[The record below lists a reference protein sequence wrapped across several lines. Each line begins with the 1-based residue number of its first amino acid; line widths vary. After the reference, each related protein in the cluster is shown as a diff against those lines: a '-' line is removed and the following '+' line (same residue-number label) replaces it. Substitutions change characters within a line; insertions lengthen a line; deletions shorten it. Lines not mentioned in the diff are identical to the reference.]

1 MSLVPPPG
9 QAECATVQCGS
20 ADIAVLPSSLAS
32 TSHQPPAALPHWPS
46 LESCGSFPAA
56 AAAAAGE
63 LSRSLHFQPFP
74 RFRGTGRG
82 QAAVWTHILHSQS
95 PTGHTAAL
103 QPLHRHTAART
114 WSGSVYDRDVCCLP
128 PHSLSFKGTLDVK
141 HHFISQE

>member
-82 QAAVWTHILHSQS
+82 QAAVWTHTHIHN
-95 PTGHTAAL
+95 P
-103 QPLHRHTAART
+103 PL
-114 WSGSVYDRDVCCLP
+114 
-128 PHSLSFKGTLDVK
+128 GTLLQCSRCTVTPQPGLGPDLSMTVTSAAFLPTLY
-141 HHFISQE
+141 HSREL